1 MSTNLMRQLLTKA
14 QTKYFVPLIMG
25 LLTCVLLTVSCQTDQ
40 AQPTPPPDFQ
50 FVAEVDLSA
59 QPHDAE
65 TVGEIALTETAVAS
79 IFYTIPN
86 INTTIFD
93 LSLSGPDGESF
104 VILHS
109 EDFRTDEKG
118 GGTWE
123 QSLPAGDYQL
133 VLTASQTPGTLSVY
147 WTSK

>member
-1 MSTNLMRQLLTKA
+1 MSTNSIRQLLTKA
-14 QTKYFVPLIMG
+14 QTKYFVPPIVG
-25 LLTCVLLTVSCQTDQ
+25 LFIIVLLTVSCQTDQ
-40 AQPTPPPDFQ
+40 ARPTPPLDFQ

-59 QPHDAE
+59 QPYDE
-65 TVGEIALTETAVAS
+65 KMLGEFTLAETAVTS

-86 INTTIFD
+86 IDTTIFD

-109 EDFRTDEKG
+109 ENFRTDENG

>member
-1 MSTNLMRQLLTKA
+1 MSTNSIRQLLTKA
-14 QTKYFVPLIMG
+14 QTKYFIPLIVG
-25 LLTCVLLTVSCQTDQ
+25 LFIFVLLTVSCQTDQ
-40 AQPTPPPDFQ
+40 AQPPPPPDFQ
-50 FVAEVDLSA
+50 FVAEVDLSV
-59 QPHDAE
+59 QPHAE
-65 TVGEIALTETAVAS
+65 ELLGEFTLGETAVTR

-86 INTTIFD
+86 IDTAIFD

-109 EDFRTDEKG
+109 ENFRTDENG
-118 GGTWE
+118 GGAWE

-133 VLTASQTPGTLSVY
+133 VLTAPQTPGTLSVY

>member
-1 MSTNLMRQLLTKA
+1 MSTNSIRQLLIKA
-14 QTKYFVPLIMG
+14 QTKYFVPLIGG
-25 LLTCVLLTVSCQTDQ
+25 LFIFVLLTVSCQTDQ
-40 AQPTPPPDFQ
+40 SQPPPDFQ

-59 QPHDAE
+59 QSHDAE
-65 TVGEIALTETAVAS
+65 TVGEFTLRETAVTR

-86 INTTIFD
+86 IDTTIFD

-109 EDFRTDEKG
+109 ENFRTDENG

-123 QSLPAGDYQL
+123 QSLAAGVYQL
-133 VLTASQTPGTLSVY
+133 VLTASQTPGILSVY

>member
-1 MSTNLMRQLLTKA
+1 LIFGLFLL
-14 QTKYFVPLIMG
+14 V
-25 LLTCVLLTVSCQTDQ
+25 VSLTVSCAADQ

-59 QPHDAE
+59 QPHDE
-65 TVGEIALTETAVAS
+65 ELLGEFTLGETAVTR

-86 INTTIFD
+86 IDTTDFD
-93 LSLSGPDGESF
+93 LSLIGPNDESF

-123 QSLPAGDYQL
+123 QRLAAGDYRL
-133 VLTASQTPGTLSVY
+133 VLTASQTAGTLSVY
-147 WTSK
+147 WNYK